1 MVVGEDIVE
10 SAQIRDIRDDEHYP
24 TAVPTPNDR
33 DSHNV
38 ARHTGVTPP
47 RTETLEPSSW

>member
-33 DSHNV
+33 DLYNV
-38 ARHTGVTPP
+38 VCHTGVTFLCM
-47 RTETLEPSSW
+47 EMLELSLW